1 MRIALG
7 ADHAGVDLK
16 THLKARLDERGI
28 AYEDFGTNTTDSVD
42 YPDVALEV
50 AKAVAAGTFDRGVL
64 VCGSG
69 VGMAIAAN
77 KVAGIR
83 AAPVVDERTAELSRE
98 HNNINVLGLGA
109 RLTPND
115 VATRI
120 LDLFLDT
127 PFAGGRHQRRID
139 KIAALDQ
146 AHQ

>member
-7 ADHAGVDLK
+7 ADHAGVELKAHLK
-16 THLKARLDERGI
+16 TRLDERGI

-42 YPDVALEV
+42 YPDVAQEV

-83 AAPVVDERTAELSRE
+83 AAPIVDERTAQLSRE

-109 RLTPND
+109 RLTPSD